1 MNYRCHN
8 VAPEL
13 SPIHLKWNPM
23 CWLLGDKALP
33 FSWEWAGLSRIPLLH
48 NSGSRQLALC
58 TAALGS
64 TERRPT
70 QWPRGYR
77 AMFPPWIQIGLAAGE
92 ASVADNGLTT
102 SSTNRYDLKVLTGM
116 WNALPSAC
124 VPLRELEATWKINPF
139 RIIGVRPNCRCRGA
153 PEILWSIITDS
164 PPPPPPKKHVYRIL
178 KIKVKSA
185 SQIGDGLRQQN
196 SFEWSPT
203 IPLMQRWT
211 SQGLSGLCQWWSLPP
226 ALWRPVHAGD
236 ISSHVVFYGF
246 SVPKVRWLHIHY
258 STY

>member
-164 PPPPPPKKHVYRIL
+164 PPPPPPKKTCLQNTQNKGEVCQPDRRWAEAAEQLWVISYHPSDAEVNEPGTIWTL
-178 KIKVKSA
+178 SVVKPSPSPVETSA
-185 SQIGDGLRQQN
+185 C
-196 SFEWSPT
+196 
-203 IPLMQRWT
+203 RWYFFACCFLWVFCT
-211 SQGLSGLCQWWSLPP
+211 QSSLTTHS
-226 ALWRPVHAGD
+226 L
-236 ISSHVVFYGF
+236 
-246 SVPKVRWLHIHY
+246 
-258 STY
+258 